1 MSLTGSH
8 VTISKTEANKLSYR
22 KSGCRAGAVE
32 NFEKNVKGN
41 FIIYGRTDQNPVVE
55 SKYPTDC
62 CARSVPLG
70 VWFTIDPHV
79 VLTSTLSFSLQDF
92 EVFRSIDP
100 REYIYKLWNFGPKL
114 TENLRKFS
122 EVRRKCYSAAK
133 LERNTWNYGI
143 GYGCSIPFSRAFFSL
158 QIVNKEMFWVVT
170 EICSETNLV
179 KRMKLI
185 KAFIKIAS
193 E

>member
-1 MSLTGSH
+1 MIKIPWSNTNTQRTTVVVQFL
-8 VTISKTEANKLSYR
+8 L
-22 KSGCRAGAVE
+22 AVGLQLIHM
-32 NFEKNVKGN
+32 F
-41 FIIYGRTDQNPVVE
+41 F
-55 SKYPTDC
+55 
-62 CARSVPLG
+62 
-70 VWFTIDPHV
+70 F
-79 VLTSTLSFSLQDF
+79 LTSTLSFSLQDF

-100 REYIYKLWNFGPKL
+100 REYIYELWNFGPKL

-122 EVRRKCYSAAK
+122 EVWRRYYLAAK
-133 LERNTWNYGI
+133 LEQNTLNCCF
-143 GYGCSIPFSRAFFSL
+143 GYSFWTSFERAFLSL